1 MNRLVPL
8 AAAVA
13 LCACSSAPTRQVP
26 DAAAIGPEASDS
38 YRRAAAALDEG
49 RPADALR
56 EIGPAAAI
64 SPWHVPSHAVRQD
77 ALAALGRTDEMRAWY
92 EAAAVSVPG
101 DPARALL
108 AARVVPREGGL
119 REAAYRAALG
129 AEPSSVW
136 ARIALA
142 YEIAHAAHDESEKST
157 ALADAGFPSESLTAS
172 IHAQSL
178 VAEAAQLAEQ
188 VAAEKP
194 ELAAAHGAVADV
206 LMSSRRNFRGERAR
220 RALDAAEK
228 ASRLDSTAAAS
239 WARLAR
245 ARRLAPD
252 DAGAA
257 EAYERA
263 IEIAPRDAALRAEL
277 GRVLLDLRRN
287 DDAEEVLAEAQ
298 RLAPDDAGVAINR
311 GVALFRTR
319 RHADAR
325 RQFERASLLAP
336 LDPRP
341 LEALALTLAD
351 EGRRKDAATAMERY
365 LAAGGPDRDGA
376 KRFIE
381 EMRAGPPK

>member
-1 MNRLVPL
+1 M
-8 AAAVA
+8 
-13 LCACSSAPTRQVP
+13 P
-26 DAAAIGPEASDS
+26 DSAAIGPEASES

-56 EIGPAAAI
+56 EIEPAAAI

-108 AARVVPREGGL
+108 AARVTPREGGL
-119 REAAYRAALG
+119 REAAYRAALA
-129 AEPSSVW
+129 AEPASVW

-142 YEIAHAAHDESEKST
+142 YEIAHAAHDEAEKST
-157 ALADAGFPSESLTAS
+157 TLADTGFPSESLTAS
-172 IHAQSL
+172 IRAQSL
-178 VAEAAQLAEQ
+178 VAEAAQLAEK
-188 VAAEKP
+188 AASEHP

-206 LMSSRRNFRGERAR
+206 LMSSRRNFAQRAK
-220 RALDAAEK
+220 RALEAAEK
-228 ASRLDSTAAAS
+228 ASRLDSASAAS
-239 WARLAR
+239 WARLGR

-298 RLAPDDAGVAINR
+298 RLDPSDAGVAINR

-319 RHADAR
+319 EHAAAR
-325 RQFERASLLAP
+325 QQFERASLLAP

-341 LEALALTLAD
+341 LQALALTLAD
-351 EGRRKDAATAMERY
+351 EGRRKDAAIAMERY
-365 LAAGGPDRDGA
+365 LAAGGPERDDA

-381 EMRAGPPK
+381 EMRGPAKP